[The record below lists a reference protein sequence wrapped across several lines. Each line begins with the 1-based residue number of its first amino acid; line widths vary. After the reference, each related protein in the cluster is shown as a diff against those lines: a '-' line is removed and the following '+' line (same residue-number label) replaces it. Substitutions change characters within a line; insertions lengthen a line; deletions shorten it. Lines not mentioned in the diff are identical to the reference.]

1 MSHSQKNE
9 EIVRKFL
16 ASKAIDLNALG
27 KFISENGESIATS
40 ENGAFGIVIRRPFV
54 IHYCI
59 PPEPYLQAVD
69 LVEAGVRTAVTGK

>member
-1 MSHSQKNE
+1 MSNSQNHE

-16 ASKAIDLNALG
+16 ATKAVDLNAVG
-27 KFISENGESIATS
+27 KFIAENGESIATS
-40 ENGAFGIVIRRPFV
+40 ENGAFGIIIRRPFV

-69 LVEAGVRTAVTGK
+69 LVEAGLRTAVAGK

>member
-1 MSHSQKNE
+1 MSNQKQE

-16 ASKAIDLNALG
+16 ASKAVDLNALG
-27 KFISENGESIATS
+27 KFISENGESIALAEGGS
-40 ENGAFGIVIRRPFV
+40 FGIILRRPFV

-69 LVEAGVRTAVTGK
+69 LVEAGLRNAVAGH